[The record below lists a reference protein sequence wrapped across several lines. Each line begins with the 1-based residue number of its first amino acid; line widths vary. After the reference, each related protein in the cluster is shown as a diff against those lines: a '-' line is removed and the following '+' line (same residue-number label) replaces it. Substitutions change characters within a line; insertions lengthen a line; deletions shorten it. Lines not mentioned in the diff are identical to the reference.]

1 MNDFDLLRRLERETL
16 VVVMMMTAGAF
27 VLKPTDPLLALGVV
41 GGGALAALAYW
52 GIRGLADV
60 LVAGAI
66 RGEIRSNSRGWALV
80 KFFTRHAI
88 LALAGY
94 GMMTRLKLDPV
105 GLLMGVSSPIVV
117 VALEAVR
124 SLRGWRGAQRPSDQ
138 FKVQSSKVR
147 KPR

>member
-1 MNDFDLLRRLERETL
+1 MNDADLLRRLERETL
-16 VVVMMMTAGAF
+16 VVVMVMTAGAF
-27 VLKPTDPLLALGVV
+27 VLTPTDPLLALGVV
-41 GGGALAALAYW
+41 GGGVLAGLAYW

-94 GMMTRLKLDPV
+94 GMMTRLKLDPI

-124 SLRGWRGAQRPSDQ
+124 ALG
-138 FKVQSSKVR
+138 R
-147 KPR
+147 KR

>member
-1 MNDFDLLRRLERETL
+1 VNDVDLLRRLERETL

-27 VLKPTDPLLALGVV
+27 VLKPANPLLALGVV
-41 GGGALAALAYW
+41 GGAVLAGLAYW

-94 GMMTRLKLDPV
+94 GMMTRLKLDPI

-124 SLRGWRGAQRPSDQ
+124 ALG
-138 FKVQSSKVR
+138 R
-147 KPR
+147 KR

>member
-1 MNDFDLLRRLERETL
+1 M
-16 VVVMMMTAGAF
+16 VMTAGAF
-27 VLKPTDPLLALGVV
+27 VLTPTDPLLALGVV
-41 GGGALAALAYW
+41 GGGVLAGLAYW

-94 GMMTRLKLDPV
+94 GMMTRLKLDPI

-124 SLRGWRGAQRPSDQ
+124 ALG
-138 FKVQSSKVR
+138 R
-147 KPR
+147 KR

>member
-1 MNDFDLLRRLERETL
+1 MNEADLLRRLERETL
-16 VVVMMMTAGAF
+16 VMVMAVAAVAF
-27 VLKPTDPLLALGVV
+27 VLKPTAPLLALGVV
-41 GGGALAALAYW
+41 GGGVLVGLAYW
-52 GIRGLADV
+52 GIRSLADV

-105 GLLMGVSSPIVV
+105 GLLMGVSAPVAA
-117 VALEAVR
+117 VALEVLRSWRRARAV
-124 SLRGWRGAQRPSDQ
+124 
-138 FKVQSSKVR
+138 K
-147 KPR
+147 

>member
-1 MNDFDLLRRLERETL
+1 VNDSELLRRLERETL
-16 VVVMMMTAGAF
+16 VVVMVTTAGAF
-27 VLKPTDPLLALGVV
+27 LLKPTVPLLALGVI
-41 GGGALAALAYW
+41 GGGVLIGLAYW

-105 GLLMGVSSPIVV
+105 GMLMGVSAP
-117 VALEAVR
+117 VAAVAFEAFR
-124 SLRGWRGAQRPSDQ
+124 SWRGAR
-138 FKVQSSKVR
+138 R
-147 KPR
+147 